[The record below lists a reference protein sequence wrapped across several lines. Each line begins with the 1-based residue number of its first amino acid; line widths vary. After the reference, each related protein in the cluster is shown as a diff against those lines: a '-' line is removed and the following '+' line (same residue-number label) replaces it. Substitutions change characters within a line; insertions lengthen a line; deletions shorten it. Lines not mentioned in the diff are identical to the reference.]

1 MTIFLPAVL
10 LMLILLI
17 GQPPQSRFPTNTDVV
32 SVISKKQSFFFLSL
46 RFVRVRGLTARSKKS
61 PPGER
66 QPGREKDGR
75 GWDAPPDNHTCDFH
89 VVSQPFIE
97 PTSSDNAATV
107 AHRASEGGLGLD
119 PLGTGVDEQ
128 MLGLGFFGPGWH
140 QSPMEQR
147 PFGAS
152 RLRGCANG

>member
-1 MTIFLPAVL
+1 MAQGHFSPGRLANAHPADWATSAVPLTTIADGF
-10 LMLILLI
+10 
-17 GQPPQSRFPTNTDVV
+17 

-75 GWDAPPDNHTCDFH
+75 GWDAPPDVTHATFM
-89 VVSQPFIE
+89 SQPFIE

-128 MLGLGFFGPGWH
+128 MLRLGFFGPGWH

-147 PFGAS
+147 PFGNS

>member
-1 MTIFLPAVL
+1 MVEVGMLRQTITHATF
-10 LMLILLI
+10 M
-17 GQPPQSRFPTNTDVV
+17 
-32 SVISKKQSFFFLSL
+32 
-46 RFVRVRGLTARSKKS
+46 
-61 PPGER
+61 
-66 QPGREKDGR
+66 
-75 GWDAPPDNHTCDFH
+75 
-89 VVSQPFIE
+89 SQPFIE

-128 MLGLGFFGPGWH
+128 MLRLGFFGPGWH

-147 PFGAS
+147 PFGNS